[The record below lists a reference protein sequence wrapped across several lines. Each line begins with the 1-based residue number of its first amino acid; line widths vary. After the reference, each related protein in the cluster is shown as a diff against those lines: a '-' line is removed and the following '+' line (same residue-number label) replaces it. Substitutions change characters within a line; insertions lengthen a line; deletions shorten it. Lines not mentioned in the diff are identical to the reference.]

1 MNWFNILKE
10 RLYNIEELRK
20 LQRERREVYN
30 RTGITQG
37 LFGSL
42 KPLKELGMEYSD
54 ISDRYGAPIELAEI
68 ERLETD
74 PSSINILILIV
85 DVMDGGKNYFKVRVD
100 VNITDVGWQDIK
112 IHPYDLVKITEKYPI
127 DIRIQRKGIS
137 PNEVESIFRYIIKM
151 TLTTRLKKVWSAGV
165 TSDKKYN
172 IISGLYI
179 TDETIEYIKAIMTS
193 HLRGELS

>member
-1 MNWFNILKE
+1 MTWFNILKQ
-10 RLYNIEELRK
+10 LEELRK

-30 RTGITQG
+30 RTGIAQG

-42 KPLKELGMEYSD
+42 KPLEELGMEYSD
-54 ISDRYGAPIELAEI
+54 ITDRYGAPVELAEI

-74 PSSINILILIV
+74 PSSINILILII
-85 DVMDGGKNYFKVRVD
+85 DVMDKGRNYFKVRVD
-100 VNITDVGWQDIK
+100 VNIEDVGWQDIK

-127 DIRIQRKGIS
+127 DVRTSRRGIP
-137 PNEVESIFRYIIKM
+137 PNEVESIFRHIIKM
-151 TLTTRLKKVWSAGV
+151 ELTTRPKKVWAAGV

-172 IISGLYI
+172 VISGLYI

-193 HLRGELS
+193 HLRGKLP